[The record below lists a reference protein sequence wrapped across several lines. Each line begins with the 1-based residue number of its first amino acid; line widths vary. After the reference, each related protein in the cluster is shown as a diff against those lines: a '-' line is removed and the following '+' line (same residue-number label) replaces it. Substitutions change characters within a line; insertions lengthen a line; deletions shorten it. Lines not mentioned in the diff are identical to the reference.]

1 VTIVLV
7 LVAIILAYLM
17 YAKKTIN
24 PGRFN
29 KNGKSALYRTI
40 SNRYYFPELY
50 NQLSWKLGY
59 DVARGVEFF
68 DRQVIDGTVNGLSSA
83 VVGGGDLMSKAQDG
97 NLHTYAS
104 VVVGGIVF
112 LFVIVLVLFGQ
123 FGGLF

>member
-1 VTIVLV
+1 
-7 LVAIILAYLM
+7 M
-17 YAKKTIN
+17 
-24 PGRFN
+24 
-29 KNGKSALYRTI
+29 
-40 SNRYYFPELY
+40 
-50 NQLSWKLGY
+50 
-59 DVARGVEFF
+59 
-68 DRQVIDGTVNGLSSA
+68 NGLSSA